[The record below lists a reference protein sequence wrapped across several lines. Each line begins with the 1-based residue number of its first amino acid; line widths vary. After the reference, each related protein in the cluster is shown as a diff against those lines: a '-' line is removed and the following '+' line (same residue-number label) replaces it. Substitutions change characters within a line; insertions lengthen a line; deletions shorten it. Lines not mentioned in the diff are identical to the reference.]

1 MLNDKKKILEKNEYL
16 NERKNAKIAS
26 RFNKAKILYL
36 MLSVF
41 LCIAFISTV
50 YFLTNY
56 SNIKAIVIE
65 GNVYL
70 KDENILEL
78 SKISTSS
85 KFLFTN
91 ARKIKESIKENGL
104 INDCEV
110 RMLDDQT
117 INIKVEEKKIVGYAY
132 EDKQNVLILEDD
144 SRYVL
149 SKDDLYLI
157 GKVPLIEG
165 FTKDKIILIEKN
177 FNEVDYRMINEISE
191 IHYYPELKFQDH
203 EIIMR
208 DGNYVF
214 TSVYGL
220 KILNKYYDIALS
232 YTDGTNKCY
241 YIEDISGNA
250 YTSACPWEP
259 ISIIEKE
266 DDDKETIEENVD
278 EDYENE

>member
-1 MLNDKKKILEKNEYL
+1 MLNDRKKILEKNEYL

-117 INIKVEEKKIVGYAY
+117 VNIKVEEKKIVGYAY
-132 EDKQNVLILEDD
+132 EDKHNVLILEDD

-149 SKDDLYLI
+149 SKSDLYLI

-259 ISIIEKE
+259 IPIIEKE
-266 DDDKETIEENVD
+266 DNDKETIEEDVD